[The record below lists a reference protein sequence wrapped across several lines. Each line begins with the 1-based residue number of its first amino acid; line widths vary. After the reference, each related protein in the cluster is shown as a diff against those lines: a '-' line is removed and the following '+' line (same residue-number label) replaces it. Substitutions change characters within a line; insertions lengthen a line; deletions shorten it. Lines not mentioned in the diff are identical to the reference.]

1 MVTGPMEKINAPL
14 GSGRA
19 QGVTPRAR
27 TLEASTTAQVAA
39 WLDAHP
45 RARVSWSGGKDS
57 TLALYFAR
65 LIRPDIPVCWFHSGL
80 EFPQNERYILRLAE
94 QWDLNLHIYPAEPDA
109 LTVFVNTGSWD
120 EHAVTVPAEDLM
132 DALIERPSKAA
143 NDEHGTAV
151 IYGLRADESR
161 NRRALLTPRKG
172 VVERH
177 DKHGNLTEE
186 YLAPVWAW
194 SERDL
199 LGYMN
204 AKGIPLNPLYKL
216 MTDLQM
222 PEKRRRVGPLINAS
236 LLDNGTWV
244 YSRMLA
250 PDLCRQVEARLPRL
264 AEFR

>member
-1 MVTGPMEKINAPL
+1 MHKIDAPL
-14 GSGRA
+14 GSGRI
-19 QGVTPRAR
+19 QGMTPRAAQLEKT
-27 TLEASTTAQVAA
+27 TLAQVSE
-39 WLDAHP
+39 WLERHP

-57 TLALYFAR
+57 TLALHFAR
-65 LIRPDIPVCWFHSGL
+65 LVRPDIPVCFFDSGL
-80 EFPQNERYILRLAE
+80 EFPQNERYIRRLADE
-94 QWDLNLHIYPAEPDA
+94 WDLNLHIYPAQPDA
-109 LTVFVNTGSWD
+109 LTVLVNTGSWD
-120 EHAVTVPAEDLM
+120 ENTLTVPGEDLQN
-132 DALIERPSKAA
+132 ALIERPSKAA
-143 NDEHGTAV
+143 NADHGTAV

-177 DKHGNLTEE
+177 AKDGTVTEE
-186 YLAPVWAW
+186 YLAPLWAW

-204 AKGIPLNPLYKL
+204 THAIPLNPLYKL
-216 MTDLQM
+216 MTDLRM
-222 PEKRRRVGPLINAS
+222 PENRRRVGPLINS
-236 LLDNGTWV
+236 ILLDKGTWV